1 MMSIIQY
8 CLYPVILV
16 VIAIPLGKYIKKV
29 MFGEKTILSRF
40 LNPVEAFIYRITG
53 VDASEDMDWKKYLLS
68 VLAFSLFGLIFL
80 FILQIA
86 QYYLPLNPDKLGNVK
101 WNLAFNTAAN
111 FVTNTNWQAYSGES
125 TLLEP

>member
-16 VIAIPLGKYIKKV
+16 VIALPLVKYIKKV

-53 VDASEDMDWKKYLLS
+53 VDASEEMDWKKYLLS
-68 VLAFSLFGLIFL
+68 VLAFSLFDLIFL

-86 QYYLPLNPDKLGNVK
+86 QYYLPLNPDKLGNVT
-101 WNLAFNTAAN
+101 WDLAFNTAAS

>member
-29 MFGEKTILSRF
+29 MFGEKTILSKV

-53 VDASEDMDWKKYLLS
+53 VDASEEMDWKKYLLS

-80 FILQIA
+80 L
-86 QYYLPLNPDKLGNVK
+86 
-101 WNLAFNTAAN
+101 
-111 FVTNTNWQAYSGES
+111 
-125 TLLEP
+125 